1 MSVHQLSNS
10 FLLLLSITII
20 SFTLNPYLSYGQNKT
35 LNRTS
40 SNNQD
45 FEIIKQYKNA
55 PQDVRK
61 KGKIPVMIVYEDKD
75 SLGRRL
81 IFTLR
86 ERFNTSEIFRLSG
99 YNEKKIKIIVSTK
112 EEFQSRPNLCS
123 IYSIVW
129 SFSYEQDLLSNYL
142 TNKVGIIN
150 SKSLKELAES
160 LVAQTDKIY
169 LQYSYLFEEQSQ

>member
-1 MSVHQLSNS
+1 MSLVKSSRPFVLP
-10 FLLLLSITII
+10 LLFIATI
-20 SFTLNPYLSYGQNKT
+20 FVLEPAFCHGQNKT

-40 SNNQD
+40 PEQGI
-45 FEIIKQYKNA
+45 EIIKQDKNA
-55 PQDVRK
+55 PQEVK
-61 KGKIPVMIVYEDKD
+61 EKGKIPVMIVYKEKE

-81 IFTLR
+81 IFTMR
-86 ERFNTSEIFRLSG
+86 ERFNSSEIFRLSG

-112 EEFQSRPNLCS
+112 EEFPSRPGLCS

-129 SFSYEQDLLSNYL
+129 NFSYGQDLLSNYL
-142 TNKVGIIN
+142 TNKVGII
-150 SKSLKELAES
+150 SGKSMKELAES